1 MRLAALLITML
12 SGLAMS
18 DEQVLVNYFIHNQTK
33 HHTVLDRA
41 SDSNTVSIASTG
53 FGYYAWAIAAEDG
66 TITRAEALNWINTS
80 IDFVLKTNPPKNRGW
95 LYHFTD
101 VEGNPK
107 FTKEVSSVDTAI
119 YYLSAREAARRLK
132 DDRLILRI
140 ETCILKINM
149 RWMYSDETYPYFN
162 HGYTWIGGKR
172 KFTTYYWDS
181 LSEAV
186 IIYRMFKLNFKP
198 KRDHYDLPLFVYYY
212 PLCFYPDDEELV
224 KNLKKAVQYQLKTH
238 KVCGITACDADYGYS
253 VNDPEIVSPVAIWA
267 ASVYSPLARRE
278 LEKLAHKKS
287 TPSFNRK
294 TGRIMTDQI
303 GIDYGSCLMLIT
315 KGNHDNSGNRTPAT
329 YSGAYISNAR

>member
-1 MRLAALLITML
+1 MHLAALLITML

-53 FGYYAWAIAAEDG
+53 FGYY
-66 TITRAEALNWINTS
+66 
-80 IDFVLKTNPPKNRGW
+80 
-95 LYHFTD
+95 
-101 VEGNPK
+101 
-107 FTKEVSSVDTAI
+107 
-119 YYLSAREAARRLK
+119 
-132 DDRLILRI
+132 
-140 ETCILKINM
+140 
-149 RWMYSDETYPYFN
+149 ETYPYFN
-162 HGYTWIGGKR
+162 HGYTWVGGKR

-253 VNDPEIVSPVAIWA
+253 VNDPEIVSPIAIWA